1 MKLDVYSVSVILI
14 LLQIAVTNGQFVC
27 YRKLLKKKELCKGPV
42 LKRTYKFDTPEKC
55 CKTKGQGYYSV
66 QVSTGNKNKYVCT
79 PCSSLL
85 TTTTPKITDKPEWGS
100 WGPCSVSCG
109 AGWRSRYKQ
118 CTNCDMNHF
127 DNVQSEP
134 CLENF
139 YCPVDGNWGPWFGW
153 SPCSESCGGGTRRRE
168 RRCNYPP
175 PTHGGKDCPGKS
187 ERIQPCNEEKC
198 PVDGNWGPWSRYS
211 TCSVTCGFGSMTR
224 TRECNDPPPADGG
237 KDCEGLPVDE
247 RKCNHRQCPQH
258 GGWSLW
264 SSWSACPVSCG
275 EGVRVRKRTCDSPK
289 PLFGGEDCTGSD
301 TDEQMCKL
309 PNACPVDGEWS
320 SWTNFN
326 RCSGPPCGK
335 GTQRRSRSCTKPR
348 PQNGGRNCRGSTL
361 EVIECIN
368 DKNCPGANNPQWCE
382 WNDWSPCT
390 ATCTGL
396 NSMQVRQRACLC
408 PAPKMGQEQCEG
420 ESFQVRECLNVPPC
434 RPILVSQENGNVG
447 NSNGDGSSFN
457 TTILTTDIPE
467 VILDNTK
474 PHSNP

>member
-1 MKLDVYSVSVILI
+1 MKLDVSSVSVILI

-85 TTTTPKITDKPEWGS
+85 STTTPKITDKPEWGS